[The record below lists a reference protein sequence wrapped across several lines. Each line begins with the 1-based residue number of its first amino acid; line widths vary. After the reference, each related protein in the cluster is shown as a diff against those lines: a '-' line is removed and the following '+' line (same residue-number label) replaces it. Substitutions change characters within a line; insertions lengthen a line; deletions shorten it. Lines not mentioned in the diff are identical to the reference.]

1 MEITWKGLLSKKERK
16 YLKEFELNDRG
27 KPELITLFFLTGNI
41 SHGAMCVCMWA
52 GVVSECAMEEEWKK
66 VEKNKKE
73 KQEHKNSQ
81 ETEKI

>member
-1 MEITWKGLLSKKERK
+1 
-16 YLKEFELNDRG
+16 
-27 KPELITLFFLTGNI
+27 
-41 SHGAMCVCMWA
+41 MCVCMWA
-52 GVVSECAMEEEWKK
+52 GVVSECAMEEERKK